1 MRSNQA
7 KGAFPMKVILK
18 QDVANLGKCGELKE
32 VAPGYARNHLL
43 PRGLA
48 VEATAQRLKEW
59 QQQKAKIEAES
70 REQEEVARQQA
81 DLLSRQDLVF
91 TMPAGEGGRLFG
103 SVTPGDIAD
112 KLKQSGFEVDKKRIE
127 LEEPIKLI
135 GSFKAFVR
143 LYPGVKAELSIV
155 VEKEA

>member
-18 QDVANLGKCGELKE
+18 QDVANLGKPGELKE
-32 VAPGYARNHLL
+32 VASGYARNHLL

-59 QQQKAKIEAES
+59 QQQKAKVEAEN
-70 REQEEVARQQA
+70 REQEEVARKQA
-81 DLLSRQDLVF
+81 DQLSRQNLLF

-103 SVTPGDIAD
+103 SVTPGDIAE
-112 KLKQSGFEVDKKRIE
+112 KLKESGFKVEKKRIE

-143 LYPGVKAELSIV
+143 LYPGIKAELTIL
-155 VEKEA
+155 VEKEV

>member
-1 MRSNQA
+1 
-7 KGAFPMKVILK
+7 MKVILK
-18 QDVANLGKCGELKE
+18 QDVANLGRRGELKE
-32 VAPGYARNHLL
+32 VALGYARNHLL

-48 VEATAQRLKEW
+48 IEATAQRLKEW
-59 QQQKAKIEAES
+59 QQQKAKLEAES
-70 REQEEVARQQA
+70 REQEEIARKQA
-81 DLLSRQDLVF
+81 DLLSRQNLLF
-91 TMPAGEGGRLFG
+91 MMPAGEGGRLFG

-112 KLKQSGFEVDKKRIE
+112 KLKQGGFEVDKKRIE

-143 LYPGVKAELSIV
+143 LYPGVKAELKIV